1 MYQADIERI
10 VCECELKY
18 EDAQTRMEVAIAD
31 NDAYAVSITR
41 AEWLAWWVVG
51 RCVRAITHPE
61 PYSEDDLRKRF
72 VRAIERIEERNA
84 RFVVPEEP
92 GRTQDRIL
100 ISLAI
105 GQQILAQLRTI
116 EHSIR

>member
-1 MYQADIERI
+1 MHEADIERI
-10 VCECELKY
+10 VVECESRH
-18 EDAQTRMEVAIAD
+18 EDAQARMEAAMAA

-72 VRAIERIEERNA
+72 ARAIERVEERNA

-100 ISLAI
+100 TSLAI